1 MNHDKL
7 IQLLRMTEDT
17 DTVSDQQLTAFLN
30 DKEARAYYETMVWLK
45 QAFQTNTETP
55 SLTRQEYNR
64 RPSWMRYAATIVIAL
79 LAVASFVVAAVFL
92 WNGNS
97 HNNSPAVEASEPVIE
112 KGHVVDESTASVHI
126 SKKTYENE
134 TLGAILSE
142 IAQYYGMDVN
152 YANEDTPSLRLHFIW
167 NPTDDIDTVIDLF
180 NHFNHIEI
188 NRQGNTLFIK

>member
-1 MNHDKL
+1 MSDDK
-7 IQLLRMTEDT
+7 IIHLLRMTEHT
-17 DTVSDQQLTAFLN
+17 DTMSEQQLTAFLN

-55 SLTRQEYNR
+55 SLIRQERNR
-64 RPSWMRYAATIVIAL
+64 RPSWMRYAAIIVIAL

-97 HNNSPAVEASEPVIE
+97 HQTSPAVEASEPVME
-112 KGHVVDESTASVHI
+112 KVQTADESTASVKM

-152 YANEDTPSLRLHFIW
+152 YANEDKRSLRLHFIW
-167 NPTDDIDTVIDLF
+167 NPSDDIDTVIGLF